1 MEADALD
8 SADWA
13 AIVTRLGGEEGL
25 AASARAHGA
34 FARAREVRSASDLL
48 RLALMYGPGGLS
60 LRSLAATA
68 ACDGVCQVSDVALLK
83 RLRGAKDWL
92 SALCR
97 DVLARGAGATSVS
110 SASSASI
117 RPIRVVDSSRLEG
130 PGERTWRLHMAF
142 DPVAGRVSD
151 ACITG
156 LDQGE
161 RLDRLPPQ
169 AGAIYL
175 ADRGYPQPSGLRRV
189 IEAGA
194 DVLVR
199 LTWNSL
205 RLRDEDNR
213 ALNWSALFAA
223 ARVEG
228 GVDMKV
234 AVHKPRGKF
243 APLPMR
249 MIIMPKPPDAAA
261 RARARASHASR
272 KDQRTNTNPLTLE
285 AADHLILITS
295 LPADA
300 FAAERLAALYRLR
313 WQIELAFKR
322 MKSLLHIDRLP
333 AKSEALASTWLHAHL
348 LFALLVDAELV
359 ESGDFPP

>member
-1 MEADALD
+1 MEAIDID

-13 AIVTRLGGEEGL
+13 GMVARLGGEEAL
-25 AASARAHGA
+25 TASARAHGA
-34 FARAREVRSASDLL
+34 FRRVREVQSASDLL

-68 ACDGVCQVSDVALLK
+68 AADGVCQVSDVALLK
-83 RLRGAKDWL
+83 RLRGAHDWL
-92 SALCR
+92 TTLCR
-97 DVLARGAGATSVS
+97 DVLARGAP
-110 SASSASI
+110 SASAPSAASQ
-117 RPIRVVDSSRLEG
+117 PIRVVDSSRIEG
-130 PGERTWRLHMAF
+130 PGKRTWRLHLAF

-151 ACITG
+151 ARLTG

-161 RLDRLPPQ
+161 RLDRLSPQ
-169 AGAIYL
+169 TGAIYL
-175 ADRGYPQPSGLRRV
+175 ADRGYPQPDGLRSA
-189 IEAGA
+189 IDAGA

-205 RLRDEDNR
+205 RLCDHEGR
-213 ALNWSALFAA
+213 ALDWAAIFASAHA
-223 ARVEG
+223 EG
-228 GVDMKV
+228 GLDLKV
-234 AVHKPRGKF
+234 KVLKSRGKF

-249 MIIMPKPPDAAA
+249 MIVLPKPPDAAA
-261 RARARASHASR
+261 NARVLASRASR
-272 KDQRTNTNPLTLE
+272 KDQRKNVNPLTLA

-295 LPADA
+295 LPVDV
-300 FAAERLAALYRLR
+300 FPTERLAALYRLR

>member
-1 MEADALD
+1 MEADDLD

-13 AIVTRLGGEEGL
+13 AIVARLGGEKEL
-25 AASARAHGA
+25 TASARAHGA
-34 FARAREVRSASDLL
+34 FARAREVQSASDLL

-68 ACDGVCQVSDVALLK
+68 AGDGICQVSDVALLK

-97 DVLARGAGATSVS
+97 DVLARGAPGA
-110 SASSASI
+110 SASSAST
-117 RPIRVVDSSRLEG
+117 RPIRIVDSSRLQG
-130 PGERTWRLHMAF
+130 VGARTWRLHMAF
-142 DPVAGRVSD
+142 DPLAGRVSD
-151 ACITG
+151 ARITG
-156 LDQGE
+156 LDQGD

-175 ADRGYPQPSGLRRV
+175 ADRGYPQPLGLRRV

-213 ALNWSALFAA
+213 PLDWSALFAA
-223 ARVEG
+223 SRVEG
-228 GVDMKV
+228 RVDMKV

-243 APLPMR
+243 APLQMR
-249 MIIMPKPPDAAA
+249 MVVMPKPPDAAA
-261 RARARASHASR
+261 RARAMASRASR
-272 KDQRTNTNPLTLE
+272 KDQRKTTNPLTLE

-300 FAAERLAALYRLR
+300 FATERLAALYRLR

-333 AKSEALASTWLHAHL
+333 AKSDALASTWLHAHL